1 MSPRHQ
7 PDLAAFRG
15 DLRHQRGF
23 LLSRPFPPPFDP
35 RHDLDIR
42 HLDLLLEL
50 QKEAPAAPNL
60 GDPGGFRYTSKTGRL
75 PVSAGTAIL
84 FRILRRTA
92 GSFISTPRYVRNE
105 GMPLCQEGV
114 KELHAVQLM
123 RVGPSEPSCRRR
135 LQTAMSGCR
144 PMAMVV
150 NVMVKRRGK
159 TASGMDER
167 GERK

>member
-1 MSPRHQ
+1 MPMNAGFDVRINEGRIYNVG
-7 PDLAAFRG
+7 AA
-15 DLRHQRGF
+15 
-23 LLSRPFPPPFDP
+23 
-35 RHDLDIR
+35 
-42 HLDLLLEL
+42 
-50 QKEAPAAPNL
+50 
-60 GDPGGFRYTSKTGRL
+60 
-75 PVSAGTAIL
+75 TAIL
-84 FRILRRTA
+84 FRIPGHA
-92 GSFISTPRYVRNE
+92 ADSFISMPRYSQNE